1 MKLYIEL
8 ILYMHIIKFS
18 CVLFSTSAYQSPLS
32 GPFLPAAPV
41 KTTMPTGTQPQVQP
55 HPQGQKRRFTEELPD
70 ERESGLLG
78 YQVE

>member
-1 MKLYIEL
+1 MKLYIGF
-8 ILYMHIIKFS
+8 ILHTH
-18 CVLFSTSAYQSPLS
+18 VLSNYLFFPTSACQSPLS
-32 GPFLPAAPV
+32 APFLPAAPV
-41 KTTMPTGTQPQVQP
+41 KTTLPTGTQPQVQP